1 MVFLN
6 CILICH
12 CNLVHF
18 QLLFLNEVFV
28 IVIVIIIIIIIII
41 IAMVFIVVVIVIVI
55 VVVII
60 IIIDII
66 IIINNH
72 PLKTY
77 RFSGTSKIETG
88 WICKVWSNR
97 SWTVNLEVLLKFNA
111 LILLSYCSQVSTEPQ
126 SGNSSEESLLLL
138 DLPWNTV
145 VWMVH

>member
-28 IVIVIIIIIIIII
+28 IVIII
-41 IAMVFIVVVIVIVI
+41 IAMVFIIVVIVIVIVI

-77 RFSGTSKIETG
+77 RFSGTSKIET
-88 WICKVWSNR
+88 R
-97 SWTVNLEVLLKFNA
+97 
-111 LILLSYCSQVSTEPQ
+111 
-126 SGNSSEESLLLL
+126 
-138 DLPWNTV
+138 
-145 VWMVH
+145 

>member
-28 IVIVIIIIIIIII
+28 IVIVIIIIIIII

-88 WICKVWSNR
+88 
-97 SWTVNLEVLLKFNA
+97 
-111 LILLSYCSQVSTEPQ
+111 
-126 SGNSSEESLLLL
+126 
-138 DLPWNTV
+138 
-145 VWMVH
+145 

>member
-28 IVIVIIIIIIIII
+28 IVIVIII

-88 WICKVWSNR
+88 
-97 SWTVNLEVLLKFNA
+97 
-111 LILLSYCSQVSTEPQ
+111 
-126 SGNSSEESLLLL
+126 
-138 DLPWNTV
+138 
-145 VWMVH
+145 

>member
-28 IVIVIIIIIIIII
+28 IVIVIVIIII
-41 IAMVFIVVVIVIVI
+41 IAMVFIIVVIVIVI

-60 IIIDII
+60 IIFDII

-77 RFSGTSKIETG
+77 RFSGTSKIET
-88 WICKVWSNR
+88 R
-97 SWTVNLEVLLKFNA
+97 
-111 LILLSYCSQVSTEPQ
+111 
-126 SGNSSEESLLLL
+126 
-138 DLPWNTV
+138 
-145 VWMVH
+145 